1 MKIGTTWKAD
11 NHTVYKNDGSGI
23 LKRCENGPF
32 SLQYEITDIKKSNV
46 KHFYIVAFKLNWNYE
61 LKNAE
66 ENVTAIYDKKNKTFT
81 VFERALTVGKLGI
94 ANISIL
100 KNKKLR
106 VKFLDEE
113 FYAYVVDLDKIKK
126 NYI

>member
-1 MKIGTTWKAD
+1 MKIGTTWKTD

-23 LKRCENGPF
+23 LKKCENGPF
-32 SLQYEITDIKKSNV
+32 SLQYKITDIKKSNV
-46 KHFYIVAFKLNWNYE
+46 KHFYIVAFQVNWNYE
-61 LKNAE
+61 SKDAVE
-66 ENVTAIYDKKNKTFT
+66 YVTAIYDKKNKTFT

-100 KNKKLR
+100 ENKKLR

-113 FYAYVVDLDKIKK
+113 FYAYVVDLHKIKK
-126 NYI
+126 N